1 MGNIEV
7 FLSLFKQRLGDTY
20 MYLQEWHTELSNN
33 GKLQMYS
40 MYTNYNITKARCVWV
55 CLGSGVRGEPD
66 TDVLCVVCNLC
77 PEGCHDDYHNKPCS
91 MLSNIHGKYTCI

>member
-33 GKLQMYS
+33 GKLEMYS
-40 MYTNYNITKARCVWV
+40 MYINYNITKARCVWCV
-55 CLGSGVRGEPD
+55 WDQAYGGKPD

-77 PEGCHDDYHNKPCS
+77 LP
-91 MLSNIHGKYTCI
+91 